1 MPVTVCPLFYTSV
14 SVTACL
20 LILTICQ
27 LQFVP
32 SSLTVCLLQL
42 VSLLNLTI
50 CQLQCVPSSL
60 PVCRLQLSPST
71 LPLCQ
76 FHLSLQTSHVQHRRY
91 ERQLPP
97 GMRVNI
103 KYIQSTEGT
112 LYVKRERT
120 FGSAEFS
127 AEETAVPHYRENGER
142 VKKNEV
148 ESTSKTE
155 IRPVEFK
162 TVG

>member
-1 MPVTVCPLFYTSV
+1 
-14 SVTACL
+14 
-20 LILTICQ
+20 
-27 LQFVP
+27 
-32 SSLTVCLLQL
+32 
-42 VSLLNLTI
+42 
-50 CQLQCVPSSL
+50 
-60 PVCRLQLSPST
+60 
-71 LPLCQ
+71 
-76 FHLSLQTSHVQHRRY
+76 
-91 ERQLPP
+91 
-97 GMRVNI
+97 MRVNI
-103 KYIQSTEGT
+103 KHMQSTEGT